1 VLEFAVLF
9 EKPGL
14 KMLVSQELKQLGRP
28 LPAHRSLEDL
38 EPLRV
43 QFLFGNSFKKLFR
56 AVMIVFLQY
65 FCNRPPSQ
73 LSNSRGKVGL
83 TLLRWG

>member
-43 QFLFGNSFKKLFR
+43 QFLFGNSFKKIVSRCNDCLF
-56 AVMIVFLQY
+56 AVLLQ
-65 FCNRPPSQ
+65 
-73 LSNSRGKVGL
+73 
-83 TLLRWG
+83 